1 MLLGI
6 RGESIPPGTGYCPGN
21 DIPGDRLINF
31 LCNFGLVF
39 RIYTNYDI
47 KMIPRDLSQELLQQL
62 KEYPV
67 VTLLGPR
74 QAGKTTL
81 ARELLKDFAY
91 VSLEV
96 PDILAFAKDDPR
108 GFLAQYPEETIFDE
122 IQRAPHLISYLQGIV
137 DESGKTG
144 QFVLTGSHQLELRA
158 AITQSLAGRTGILHL
173 LPLSIKELE
182 AAEITFDSFEET
194 IFTGF
199 LPRVYDQ
206 NQRPN
211 TAYANYYQTYIER
224 DVRQIIQ
231 LKDASLFDKFMRL
244 LAGRTG
250 QIINYQSLASDVGVD
265 GKTIKEWLSILEASF
280 VVFKLSPYFENF
292 GKRVIKSP
300 KYYFIDTGLLSYLLG
315 IEKPEQVT
323 RDPLVGQLFE
333 NMIILEALKTRYNRG
348 QAPNIYFYR
357 DSHGNEID
365 LLYASGRE
373 LIGIEIKSSATFT
386 PHFKKSLLRFSERQQ
401 PLHSSYVVYNG
412 EERQLSDG
420 VDVINFRNTGEIF
433 S

>member
-1 MLLGI
+1 M
-6 RGESIPPGTGYCPGN
+6 
-21 DIPGDRLINF
+21 INR
-31 LCNFGLVF
+31 V
-39 RIYTNYDI
+39 
-47 KMIPRDLSQELLQQL
+47 LSRELLQQL

-81 ARELLKDFAY
+81 ARGLLTGYAY
-91 VSLEV
+91 VSLEA
-96 PDILAFAKDDPR
+96 PDILAFASEDPR
-108 GFLAQYPEETIFDE
+108 GFLAQYPVKTIFDE

-137 DESGKTG
+137 DESGQAG

-173 LPLSIKELE
+173 LPFSIKELT
-182 AAEITFDSFEET
+182 AANISFDNFEDYV
-194 IFTGF
+194 FTGF

-206 NQRPN
+206 KQRPN

-280 VVFKLSPYFENF
+280 VVFKQSPYFKNF

-300 KYYFIDTGLLSYLLG
+300 KYYFMDTGLLAYLLG
-315 IEKPEQVT
+315 IEKPAQVT

-333 NMIILEALKTRYNRG
+333 NMVVLDALKTRYNHG
-348 QAPNIYFYR
+348 HTPNLYFYR

-365 LLYASGRE
+365 VLYASGRE
-373 LIGIEIKSSATFT
+373 LVGIEVKSSATFT
-386 PHFKKSLLRFSERQQ
+386 SHFKKSLLRFSQKQQ
-401 PLHSSYVVYNG
+401 QLQASYVVYNG
-412 EERQLSDG
+412 EERQSSDG
-420 VDVINFRNTGEIF
+420 IHAISFKHTDQIF

>member
-1 MLLGI
+1 M
-6 RGESIPPGTGYCPGN
+6 
-21 DIPGDRLINF
+21 
-31 LCNFGLVF
+31 
-39 RIYTNYDI
+39 YDQ
-47 KMIPRDLSQELLQQL
+47 KMIYRDISKELLQQL

-81 ARELLKDFAY
+81 ARGLLKNYAY
-91 VSLEV
+91 VNLET
-96 PDILAFAKDDPR
+96 PDVMAFAQEDPR
-108 GFLAQYPEETIFDE
+108 GFLAQYADETIFDE
-122 IQRAPHLISYLQGIV
+122 IQRAPHLISYLQSIV

-158 AITQSLAGRTGILHL
+158 AITQSLAGRTGILNL
-173 LPLSIKELE
+173 LPFSIAELE
-182 AAEITFDSFEET
+182 AASISFDKFEEYV
-194 IFTGF
+194 FTGF

-231 LKDASLFDKFMRL
+231 LKDASQFDKFMRL

-250 QIINYQSLASDVGVD
+250 QIMNYQSLASDVGVD

-300 KYYFIDTGLLSYLLG
+300 KYYFLDTGLLSYLLG

-333 NMIILEALKTRYNRG
+333 NMIVLEAIKTRYNQGRT
-348 QAPNIYFYR
+348 PNLYFYR

-373 LIGIEIKSSATFT
+373 LVGIEVKSSSTFT
-386 PHFKKSLLRFSERQQ
+386 PHFKKTLLRFSEKQQ
-401 PLHSSYVVYNG
+401 PLQSSYVVYNG
-412 EERQLSDG
+412 EERQFSDG
-420 VDVINFRNTGEIF
+420 VTAINFRNTSDIF
-433 S
+433 A

>member
-1 MLLGI
+1 M
-6 RGESIPPGTGYCPGN
+6 
-21 DIPGDRLINF
+21 
-31 LCNFGLVF
+31 CNVGLVL
-39 RIYTNYDI
+39 RIYALYDK
-47 KMIPRDLSQELLQQL
+47 KMISRDLSQELLQQL
-62 KEYPV
+62 KEFPV

-81 ARELLKDFAY
+81 ARGLFKNYAY
-91 VSLEV
+91 VSLET
-96 PDILAFAKDDPR
+96 PDVMAFAKEDPR
-108 GFLAQYPEETIFDE
+108 GFLAQYPDETIFDE
-122 IQRAPHLISYLQGIV
+122 IQRAPHLISYLQSIV

-158 AITQSLAGRTGILHL
+158 AITQSLAGRTGILNL
-173 LPLSIKELE
+173 LPFSITELE
-182 AAEITFDSFEET
+182 AANIVFDKFEEY

-250 QIINYQSLASDVGVD
+250 QIMNYQSLASDVGVD

-280 VVFKLSPYFENF
+280 VVFKLLPYFENF

-300 KYYFIDTGLLSYLLG
+300 KYYFMDTGLLSYLLG

-333 NMIILEALKTRYNRG
+333 NMIILEALKTRYNLG
-348 QAPNIYFYR
+348 QVPNLYFYR

-365 LLYASGRE
+365 LLYASGRD
-373 LIGIEIKSSATFT
+373 LVGIEVKSSSTFT
-386 PHFKKSLLRFSERQQ
+386 PHFKKSLLQFSEKQQ
-401 PLHSSYVVYNG
+401 PLQSSYVVYNG
-412 EERQLSDG
+412 EERQFSDG
-420 VDVINFRNTGEIF
+420 VKAINFRNTSDIF
-433 S
+433 A

>member
-1 MLLGI
+1 
-6 RGESIPPGTGYCPGN
+6 
-21 DIPGDRLINF
+21 
-31 LCNFGLVF
+31 
-39 RIYTNYDI
+39 
-47 KMIPRDLSQELLQQL
+47 MISRDLSQELLQQL
-62 KEYPV
+62 KEYPA

-81 ARELLKDFAY
+81 ARGLFKNYAY
-91 VSLEV
+91 VSLET
-96 PDILAFAKDDPR
+96 PDVMAFAKEDPR
-108 GFLAQYPEETIFDE
+108 GFLAQYPDETIFDE
-122 IQRAPHLISYLQGIV
+122 IQRAPHLISYLQSIV

-158 AITQSLAGRTGILHL
+158 AITQSLAGRTGILNL
-173 LPLSIKELE
+173 LPFSITELE
-182 AAEITFDSFEET
+182 AANIVFDKFEEYV
-194 IFTGF
+194 FTGF

-206 NQRPN
+206 NQRPSN
-211 TAYANYYQTYIER
+211 AYANYYQTYIER

-250 QIINYQSLASDVGVD
+250 QIMNYQSLASDVGVD

-300 KYYFIDTGLLSYLLG
+300 KYYFMDTGLLSYLLG

-333 NMIILEALKTRYNRG
+333 NMIVLEALKSRFNQG
-348 QAPNIYFYR
+348 QTPNLYFYR

-365 LLYASGRE
+365 LLYANGRD
-373 LIGIEIKSSATFT
+373 LVGIEVKSSSTFT
-386 PHFKKSLLRFSERQQ
+386 PHFKKSLLQFSEKQQ
-401 PLHSSYVVYNG
+401 PLQSSYVVYNG
-412 EERQLSDG
+412 EERQFSDG
-420 VDVINFRNTGEIF
+420 VHAINFRNTGEIF
-433 S
+433 TMNHPQH

>member
-1 MLLGI
+1 
-6 RGESIPPGTGYCPGN
+6 
-21 DIPGDRLINF
+21 
-31 LCNFGLVF
+31 
-39 RIYTNYDI
+39 
-47 KMIPRDLSQELLQQL
+47 MISRDLSQELLQQL

-81 ARELLKDFAY
+81 ARELLKDYAY
-91 VSLEV
+91 VNLET
-96 PDILAFAKDDPR
+96 PDVLAFAQDDPR
-108 GFLAQYPEETIFDE
+108 GFLTQYPDKTIFDE
-122 IQRAPHLISYLQGIV
+122 IQRAPHLISYLQSIV

-158 AITQSLAGRTGILHL
+158 AITQSLAGRTGILNL
-173 LPLSIKELE
+173 LPFSITELE
-182 AAEITFDSFEET
+182 AAKIAFDNFEEYV
-194 IFTGF
+194 FTGF

-250 QIINYQSLASDVGVD
+250 QVMNYQSLASDVGVD
-265 GKTIKEWLSILEASF
+265 GKTIKEWLSILQASF

-300 KYYFIDTGLLSYLLG
+300 KYYFMDTGLLSYLLG

-333 NMIILEALKTRYNRG
+333 NMIVLEALKTRYNQG
-348 QAPNIYFYR
+348 QIPNLYFYR

-373 LIGIEIKSSATFT
+373 LVGIEVKSSSTFT
-386 PHFKKSLLRFSERQQ
+386 PHFKKTLLRFSEKQQ
-401 PLHSSYVVYNG
+401 ALQSSYVVYNG
-412 EERQLSDG
+412 EEIQFSDG
-420 VDVINFRNTGEIF
+420 VKAINFRNTCDIF
-433 S
+433 A

>member
-1 MLLGI
+1 M
-6 RGESIPPGTGYCPGN
+6 
-21 DIPGDRLINF
+21 
-31 LCNFGLVF
+31 
-39 RIYTNYDI
+39 YDQ
-47 KMIPRDLSQELLQQL
+47 KMIYRDISKELLQQL

-81 ARELLKDFAY
+81 ARGLLKNYAY
-91 VSLEV
+91 VNLET
-96 PDILAFAKDDPR
+96 PDVMAFAQEDPR
-108 GFLAQYPEETIFDE
+108 GFLAQYADETIFDE
-122 IQRAPHLISYLQGIV
+122 IQRAPHLISYLQSIV

-158 AITQSLAGRTGILHL
+158 AITQSLAGRTGILNL
-173 LPLSIKELE
+173 LPFSIAELE
-182 AAEITFDSFEET
+182 AASIAFDKFEEYV
-194 IFTGF
+194 FTGF

-211 TAYANYYQTYIER
+211 TAYANYYQTYIEG

-231 LKDASLFDKFMRL
+231 LKDASQFDKFMRL

-250 QIINYQSLASDVGVD
+250 QIMNYQSLASDVGVD

-300 KYYFIDTGLLSYLLG
+300 KYYFLDTGLLSYLLG

-333 NMIILEALKTRYNRG
+333 NMIVLEAIKTRYNQGRT
-348 QAPNIYFYR
+348 PNLYFYR

-373 LIGIEIKSSATFT
+373 LVGIEVKSSSTFT
-386 PHFKKSLLRFSERQQ
+386 PHFKKTLLRFSEKQQ
-401 PLHSSYVVYNG
+401 PLQSSYVVYNG
-412 EERQLSDG
+412 EERQFSDG
-420 VDVINFRNTGEIF
+420 VTAINFRNTSDIF
-433 S
+433 A

>member
-1 MLLGI
+1 MGI
-6 RGESIPPGTGYCPGN
+6 E
-21 DIPGDRLINF
+21 F
-31 LCNFGLVF
+31 Q
-39 RIYTNYDI
+39 IYTYYSLE
-47 KMIPRDLSQELLQQL
+47 MINRDLSQELLQQL

-81 ARELLKDFAY
+81 ARGLLSEYSY
-91 VSLEV
+91 VSLET

-108 GFLAQYPEETIFDE
+108 GFLAQYPVNTIFDE

-137 DESGKTG
+137 DESNKTG

-173 LPLSIKELE
+173 LPLSIKELTE
-182 AAEITFDSFEET
+182 AKITFDSFEEYV
-194 IFTGF
+194 FTGF

-206 NQRPN
+206 NQRPG

-244 LAGRTG
+244 LAGRAG

-280 VVFKLSPYFENF
+280 VIFKLSPYFENF

-300 KYYFIDTGLLSYLLG
+300 KYYFTDTGLLSYLLG

-333 NMIILEALKTRYNRG
+333 NMIVVDALKTRYNQGRS
-348 QAPNIYFYR
+348 PNLYFYR

-365 LLYASGRE
+365 LLFASGRD
-373 LIGIEIKSSATFT
+373 LVGIEIKSSATFT
-386 PHFKKSLLRFSERQQ
+386 SHFKKTLLQFSKKQQSLK
-401 PLHSSYVVYNG
+401 SSYVVYSG
-412 EERQLSDG
+412 DERQFSDG
-420 VDVINFRNTGEIF
+420 VHAINFRNTGDIIN
-433 S
+433 

>member
-1 MLLGI
+1 
-6 RGESIPPGTGYCPGN
+6 
-21 DIPGDRLINF
+21 
-31 LCNFGLVF
+31 
-39 RIYTNYDI
+39 
-47 KMIPRDLSQELLQQL
+47 MISRDLSQELLQQL
-62 KEYPV
+62 KEYPA

-81 ARELLKDFAY
+81 ARGLFKNYAY
-91 VSLEV
+91 VSLET
-96 PDILAFAKDDPR
+96 PDVMAFAKEDPR
-108 GFLAQYPEETIFDE
+108 GFLAQYPDETIFDE
-122 IQRAPHLISYLQGIV
+122 IQRAPHLISYLQSIV

-144 QFVLTGSHQLELRA
+144 QFVLTGSHQMELRA
-158 AITQSLAGRTGILHL
+158 AITQSLAGRTGILNL
-173 LPLSIKELE
+173 LPFSITELE
-182 AAEITFDSFEET
+182 AANIVFDKFEEYV
-194 IFTGF
+194 FTGF

-206 NQRPN
+206 NQRPSN
-211 TAYANYYQTYIER
+211 AYANYYQTYIER

-250 QIINYQSLASDVGVD
+250 QIMNYQSLASDVGVD

-300 KYYFIDTGLLSYLLG
+300 KYYFMDTGLLSYLLG

-333 NMIILEALKTRYNRG
+333 NLIILEALKTRYNLG
-348 QAPNIYFYR
+348 QVPNLYFYR

-365 LLYASGRE
+365 LLYANGRD
-373 LIGIEIKSSATFT
+373 LVGIEVKSSSTFT
-386 PHFKKSLLRFSERQQ
+386 PHFKKSLLQFSEKQQ
-401 PLHSSYVVYNG
+401 PLQSSYVVYNG
-412 EERQLSDG
+412 EERQFSDG
-420 VDVINFRNTGEIF
+420 VKAINFRNTRDIF
-433 S
+433 V